1 MIDPR
6 YLRSFGLAAAA
17 WALAYVALSLVVDPY
32 GVSPLSWS
40 FRGINQ
46 HKPERVDIDR
56 QLKPYEVW
64 RYQPVT
70 LLLGTSRIQQSMD
83 PAVLD
88 GSALAPAYNASIPA
102 STLEMN
108 VAHLKE
114 YIRLNPRLRT
124 VMVELFFYNFVGE
137 RKAHSTLPSADFL
150 KHTAA
155 MFLSVDTLKATFKTI
170 TKNVL
175 AGCPCQEIKP
185 GGHFS
190 IPDGHDTR
198 APFDG
203 FPAGV
208 WELHRTRNDFKL
220 TESAFQAVAEMMA
233 IARANGLTLHFLLTP
248 NHAYD
253 EHYLDA
259 VGVWGVVETWLQ
271 RLSDMTPL
279 HSFAQP
285 NAWTQE
291 PVSSR
296 MRYWNDP
303 YHFTLHTGRAMQL
316 ALFRGQ
322 LEGTPDG
329 FYERLTRDQIPSHIE
344 SRKQAVK
351 LWAAAHPDFVKQFD
365 EARMRHDAALVRSP
379 NAKGPRP

>member
-6 YLRSFGLAAAA
+6 YLRSLGVAAVA
-17 WALAYVALSLVVDPY
+17 WVLAYAGLSLVVDPY
-32 GVSPLSWS
+32 GISPLSWS
-40 FRGINQ
+40 FHGINQ

-70 LLLGTSRIQQSMD
+70 LFLGTSRIQQSID

-88 GSALAPAYNASIPA
+88 GSDLAPAYNASIPA

-114 YIRLNPRLRT
+114 YVRLNPRLRT
-124 VMVELFFYNFVGE
+124 VIVELFFYNFVGE
-137 RKAHSTLPSADFL
+137 RKPPSTPPAADFL

-155 MFLSVDTLKATFKTI
+155 MFVSVDTLKATLKTL

-190 IPDGHDTR
+190 IPDGHDSR
-198 APFDG
+198 APFGG
-203 FPAGV
+203 FPAGI

-220 TESAFQAVAEMMA
+220 TESAFQAVAEMME
-233 IARANGLTLHFLLTP
+233 IARENGLTLHFLLTP

-271 RLSDMTPL
+271 RLSDMAPL

-285 NAWTQE
+285 NVWTQE

-296 MRYWNDP
+296 MRHWNDP
-303 YHFTLHTGRAMQL
+303 YHFTVHTGRAMQL
-316 ALFRGQ
+316 ALFQGQ
-322 LEGTPDG
+322 VEDAPDG
-329 FYERLTRDQIPSHIE
+329 FYEQLTRDKISAHIE
-344 SRKQAVK
+344 NRKQAVK
-351 LWAAAHPDFVKQFD
+351 LWAAAQPDFVKQFR
-365 EARMRHDAALVRSP
+365 EARVRHGAAVVRLPDSR
-379 NAKGPRP
+379 GTRQ